1 MQKNGIKGYLVVVNC
16 MSRGQRLTAEV
27 VDNQC
32 QSVLSVE
39 GSNKRAKEEAIAF
52 NLTHYLEDVE
62 ERLIT
67 TTVPDPDTD
76 EIHTTEVELAR
87 VLQFVNDAPPY
98 LPLDLSNS

>member
-1 MQKNGIKGYLVVVNC
+1 

-39 GSNKRAKEEAIAF
+39 GSNKRAKQEAIAF
-52 NLTHYLEDVE
+52 NLTHCLEDVE
-62 ERLIT
+62 EGLIT

-76 EIHTTEVELAR
+76 EIHTTKVELAD
-87 VLQFVNDAPPY
+87 VLQFKFVTDALPH
-98 LPLDLSNS
+98 LPLDLTKT